1 MVHGVGVEAG
11 PGAGVEELV
20 VHLVTV
26 PPAAVHGLGVGPLVD
41 EEEDHLIRED
51 EEELSPEHA
60 ASPGPRSEEEEH
72 AEALK
77 VQEEVLREAAG
88 MGFDVGGLTAEG
100 LCAGDEAMV
109 LALLWQLAHAVLLA
123 PVNVHSC
130 TELES
135 LLLPGEEQSA
145 APDDLLFRW
154 LNHHLHQGNR
164 QERVVSWTDPNLR
177 SGVAYASVSIARG
190 VAVSRRRAV
199 ARASTLSTLAR
210 GSRGLER
217 VRTVASSSSLRLR
230 EICTRS
236 LRGTCVGG
244 SETSGSRSAPRCFLV
259 CKP

>member
-1 MVHGVGVEAG
+1 MV
-11 PGAGVEELV
+11 
-20 VHLVTV
+20 
-26 PPAAVHGLGVGPLVD
+26 
-41 EEEDHLIRED
+41 IRED
-51 EEELSPEHA
+51 EEELSPERA
-60 ASPGPRSEEEEH
+60 ASPGPRSEKEEH
-72 AEALK
+72 AEARK

-177 SGVAYASVSIARG
+177 SGVAYAVLLDE
-190 VAVSRRRAV
+190 VAPPPLRPQLGALREAGLAPRRARV
-199 ARASTLSTLAR
+199 LLDLDALGVRAFRPTADGILL
-210 GSRGLER
+210 R
-217 VRTVASSSSLRLR
+217 VRVQVVLGHSWSSLVILGHPWS
-230 EICTRS
+230 S
-236 LRGTCVGG
+236 LVILGHPWSFFGHPWSGLG
-244 SETSGSRSAPRCFLV
+244 SS
-259 CKP
+259 